1 MQNSSPEP
9 QSPDTHSAVGAI
21 TLGAS
26 QCWESAVR
34 NSTPHSDD
42 HFDVTPLRLSQKTPL
57 GVSLF
62 SDNSMLEEL
71 KRGPFGNRHLIEG
84 LLNELKLKAKAVGRR
99 STPWLRWQIPH
110 DLLDSAEVMELMY
123 SIGKCFELGVHPAN
137 HYCVSFSPNELTGSR
152 AAFFKGLGFNTL
164 ELAFNPRN
172 SSSGASLVSLSSA
185 QSLQKQLSNAREI
198 ATDYQFSQLMIR
210 LDHCPEGFTQALGVL
225 ARNNQAL
232 PDTINIGYC
241 EFQKPECFLR
251 LFQSLKHLGYRVLG
265 NDCFVRPGNELAKAQ
280 ADYHLKL
287 TPHGYNCQNVAD
299 IVGLGPGNHSTLNL
313 LHYANSSSLTEYLS
327 KPEGE
332 KQAAQQR
339 QLRLKLVLDDL
350 LCYHQLDLKYFKS
363 RYELDLLQCIESAW
377 SDYKSDELFAI
388 SDNLVTLTP
397 AGIRQLT
404 PLCNAL
410 IQQFG

>member
-1 MQNSSPEP
+1 MQNSSPDP
-9 QSPDTHSAVGAI
+9 QSPDTDSAVGALI
-21 TLGAS
+21 LGAS
-26 QCWESAVR
+26 QCWESALR
-34 NSTPHSDD
+34 KSNPRSDD
-42 HFDVTPLRLSQKTPL
+42 HFDVTPLRLNQKTPL

-71 KRGPFGNRHLIEG
+71 KRGPFDSRHLIEG
-84 LLNELKLKAKAVGRR
+84 LLNELKLKAKTVGRR

-123 SIGKCFELGVHPAN
+123 SIGKCFELSAHAAN
-137 HYCVSFSPNELTGSR
+137 HYRVSFTPNELTGSR
-152 AAFFKGLGFNTL
+152 AAFFKGLGFNAL

-172 SSSGASLVSLSSA
+172 SSSGASLVPLSSA
-185 QSLQKQLSNAREI
+185 QSLEKQLANAQQI

-210 LDHCPEGFTQALGVL
+210 LDHYPEGFTQALRTL
-225 ARNNQAL
+225 ASNHQAL

-241 EFQKPECFLR
+241 EFQKPEYFIG
-251 LFQSLKHLGYRVLG
+251 LFESLKHLGYRVLG

-287 TPHGYNCQNVAD
+287 TPHGYNSQNVAD

-313 LHYANSSSLTEYLS
+313 LHYENSPSLTQYLS
-327 KPEGE
+327 NPEGE
-332 KQAAQQR
+332 KRAAQQ
-339 QLRLKLVLDDL
+339 QQIRLKLVLDDL

-363 RYELDLLQCIESAW
+363 RYELDLQQCIESAW
-377 SDYKSDELFAI
+377 SDYKSDDLFAI
-388 SDNLVTLTP
+388 SENLITLTP

-404 PLCNAL
+404 PLCSAL